1 MKIIKR
7 VPLVLA
13 IILIMMGVCG
23 CMNEEKDFQTPV
35 LAYLNEKY
43 GCDFNVQSVFNE
55 KECVR
60 LVCES
65 AENPGELFRAECY
78 LADGEKTGDSIS
90 VDGEEYLIYEKYSDI
105 VFAKQMEQEL
115 KQAIRDDVFVRCK
128 ILCNH
133 SVNEYYGTT
142 REQYEAGMKFCL
154 EQSDVYSYVS
164 AYIVMGADAD
174 LDKIQAAAEAY
185 ALDCNAHAQYLCYA
199 VMPELME
206 DVAAQHY
213 EENKDSFVAHMGICE
228 LILQME
234 SVELERNNGI
244 IGRIIEKG

>member
-1 MKIIKR
+1 
-7 VPLVLA
+7 
-13 IILIMMGVCG
+13 
-23 CMNEEKDFQTPV
+23 MNEEKDFQTPV

-115 KQAIRDDVFVRCK
+115 KQAIRDDVFVRCE

-142 REQYEAGMKFCL
+142 REQFEAGMKSCL
-154 EQSDVYSYVS
+154 EQPDVYSYIS
-164 AYIVMGADAD
+164 AYIIMGADAD
-174 LDKIQAAAEAY
+174 MERIQAAAEAY
-185 ALDCNAHAQYLCYA
+185 ALNFNAHAQYMCFA
-199 VMPELME
+199 VMPKLME

-228 LILQME
+228 MILPMDSIRLKKDQGVV
-234 SVELERNNGI
+234 SRLV
-244 IGRIIEKG
+244 EKG

>member
-1 MKIIKR
+1 
-7 VPLVLA
+7 
-13 IILIMMGVCG
+13 
-23 CMNEEKDFQTPV
+23 MNEEKDFQTPV

-115 KQAIRDDVFVRCK
+115 KQAIRDDVFVRCE

-142 REQYEAGMKFCL
+142 REQFEAGMKSCL
-154 EQSDVYSYVS
+154 EQPDVYSYIS
-164 AYIVMGADAD
+164 AYIIMGADAD
-174 LDKIQAAAEAY
+174 MERIQAAAEAY
-185 ALDCNAHAQYLCYA
+185 ALNFNAHAQYLCFA
-199 VMPELME
+199 VMPKLME

-228 LILQME
+228 MILPMDSIRLKKDQGVV
-234 SVELERNNGI
+234 SRLV
-244 IGRIIEKG
+244 EKG